1 VSVFAAVEAGDIIE
15 VIWVSLIAGVF
26 VSVAYSCVVLGTA
39 RSAEA
44 RRNGDGTAAFMWGG
58 LAVVA
63 FAAFAGAVVFGVH
76 IMLSKS

>member
-1 VSVFAAVEAGDIIE
+1 MFAAVEAGDIIE

-44 RRNGDGTAAFMWGG
+44 RRNGQGTAALVWGG

-63 FAAFAGAVVFGVH
+63 FAAFAGVVVFGVH